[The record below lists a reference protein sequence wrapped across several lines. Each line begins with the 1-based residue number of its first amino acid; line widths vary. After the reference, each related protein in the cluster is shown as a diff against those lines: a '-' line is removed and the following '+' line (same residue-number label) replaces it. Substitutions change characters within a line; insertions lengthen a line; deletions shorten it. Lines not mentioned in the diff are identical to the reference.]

1 MAVVANGAYTRT
13 NSYGPGEAR
22 AYPRFYIEPI
32 EDPVASAQAGRLICR
47 DEERVEIL
55 LPGNPLTK
63 PVHVVTDIHRQR
75 WPEEYKA
82 FKAGQELSLEGTPL
96 EQWPILR
103 RSQVMEL
110 KAINFMTVE
119 QVARADDLAI
129 QRMGLGG
136 RRLRELAI
144 AYLDDAASAS
154 LATALTAENDKKEA
168 ENASLRRQ
176 VAEMGELLRT
186 IHADHMAAKN
196 APSFVESTIPGLM
209 DPIAAA
215 AQQRPADA
223 PSASSLDS
231 LPTPKR
237 RGRPPGKTEAA

>member
-1 MAVVANGAYTRT
+1 MSVVANGSYTRT
-13 NSYGPGEAR
+13 NSYGPGEAK
-22 AYPRFYIEPI
+22 AYPRFYIEPV
-32 EDPVASAQAGRLICR
+32 EDPVASAQAGRMICR

-63 PVHVVTDIHRQR
+63 PVHVVNDIHRQR

-82 FKAGQELSLEGTPL
+82 FKSGQELSMEGTPL

-103 RSQVMEL
+103 RSQIMEL
-110 KAINFMTVE
+110 KAINFVTVE

-129 QRMGLGG
+129 QRIGMGG
-136 RRLRELAI
+136 RRLQELAV

-154 LATALTAENDKKEA
+154 LATTLTAENDRKEA

-176 VAEMGELLRT
+176 VQELGELVRT
-186 IHADHMAAKN
+186 MHADHMAAKN
-196 APSFVESTIPGLM
+196 APSFVESTIPGLA
-209 DPIAAA
+209 DPIAIA
-215 AQQRPADA
+215 AQRAPQEA

-231 LPTPKR
+231 LPQAKQ
-237 RGRPPGKTEAA
+237 RGRSPNKTMAE